1 VGVQNQALAGVGALA
16 PATPT
21 VPVVA
26 SQAPAPAPPPNPPAM
41 QIAMQ
46 IAPLRLDADGVH
58 RLTINLHPV
67 DLGPVQVIA
76 EIRNGEISM
85 QLSGSTDAGN
95 DALRDALS
103 DLRRELQDSGFTN
116 CSLDLRQGP
125 GQQDQG
131 RPQFGAA
138 QNGRGGGGS
147 SPASAPA
154 PAEPA
159 APTTIDNGRLDTKA

>member
-1 VGVQNQALAGVGALA
+1 
-16 PATPT
+16 
-21 VPVVA
+21 
-26 SQAPAPAPPPNPPAM
+26 M

-67 DLGPVQVIA
+67 DLGQVQVIA
-76 EIRNGEISM
+76 EIRNGEISV

-103 DLRRELQDSGFTN
+103 DLRRELTDSGFTN

-125 GQQDQG
+125 GQQG
-131 RPQFGAA
+131 EARPQFGAA
-138 QNGRGGGGS
+138 ENGRSGGGS
-147 SPASAPA
+147 SSASVPA
-154 PAEPA
+154 PPEPVA
-159 APTTIDNGRLDTKA
+159 VTTADGNGRLDTKA